1 LRLLILTGARLSEI
15 LSLEWRWI
23 NWEGGFARIP
33 DSKTGPKTI
42 SLPQPALA
50 LLSTLREQQSHD
62 GVQSK
67 YVLPGKRRGTYF
79 TGIQKPWGRI
89 RTAAGLE
96 DVRIHDL
103 RHCYASVA
111 VSSGTSLYL
120 VGAVL
125 GHRQP
130 STTLRYAHLAMQ
142 PVREVAERTASQ
154 LVELL
159 AGQISPPT

>member
-1 LRLLILTGARLSEI
+1 LRLLIYTGARLNEI

-33 DSKTGPKTI
+33 ASKTGPKTI
-42 SLPQPALA
+42 PLPQPTLV
-50 LLSTLREQQSHD
+50 LLSKLREQQNHD
-62 GVQSK
+62 GIESK
-67 YVLPGKRRGTYF
+67 FVLPGVRRGTYF

-111 VSSGTSLYL
+111 VSNGTSLYL

-130 STTLRYAHLAMQ
+130 STTQRYAHLAMQ
-142 PVREVAERTASQ
+142 PVREVAERTAGQ

-159 AGQISPPT
+159 AGQISRPT